1 MCYHHAKSNGLPAAM
16 AYHDASP
23 SLPQAMN
30 NTLSPVRVA
39 LIGYGYAGK
48 TFHAPLI
55 RSVPGLELAVVV
67 SRDAAKVHA
76 DLPDVTVVG
85 TPQEAIADP
94 GIQLVVIASPNDT
107 HAPLAR
113 AALQAGKHVVVD
125 KPFAIDLAQARELA
139 ALAVEHGRV
148 LSVFQNRRWDSD
160 FLGVRQAMADGLLG
174 DVKHFESH
182 IDRFRPQVRVRWRE
196 QQGPG
201 SGIWYDLGPHLIDQA
216 LLLFGTPDHVLASL
230 SVQRDGGEVADW
242 AHVVLEYGARRVI
255 LHASML
261 VAGGSP
267 RFSVHGTRASLVKPH
282 ADRQEAQLLAGVQPG
297 SASWGEDPDAL
308 LLYDGSGDVTRLP
321 TPRGDQGQYYA
332 ALRDAVTGRGDNPV
346 TPLQAVTVM
355 AVLEAA
361 IASAESGRVI
371 APALSKEERAAWDVV
386 R

>member
-1 MCYHHAKSNGLPAAM
+1 
-16 AYHDASP
+16 
-23 SLPQAMN
+23 MN
-30 NTLSPVRVA
+30 ESTTPLRVA

-55 RSVPGLELAVVV
+55 RSVPGLELAVVT

-76 DLPDVTVVG
+76 DLPDVEVVG
-85 TPQEAIADP
+85 TPLDVMANP
-94 GIQLVVIASPNDT
+94 GIDLVVIASPNDT

-113 AALQAGKHVVVD
+113 AALLAGKHVVVD
-125 KPFAIDLAQARELA
+125 KPFALDLTQARELA
-139 ALAVEHGRV
+139 ALAAEQGRV

-174 DVKHFESH
+174 ETRHFESH
-182 IDRFRPQVRVRWRE
+182 IDRFRPEVRTRWRE

-216 LLLFGTPDHVLASL
+216 LLLFGPPERVLASL
-230 SVQRDGGEVADW
+230 SIQRDGGEVADW

-267 RFSVHGTRASLVKPH
+267 RFTLHGTRASLVKQR
-282 ADRQEAQLLAGVQPG
+282 ADRQEAQLLAGMSPG
-297 SASWGEDPDAL
+297 SASWGEDPDEL
-308 LLYDGSGDVTRLP
+308 LLYDGSGQVTPLSAP
-321 TPRGDQGQYYA
+321 AGDQRRYYA
-332 ALRDAVTGRGDNPV
+332 ALRDAVAGQGPNPV

-361 IASAESGRVI
+361 IESAASGRAI
-371 APALSKEERAAWDVV
+371 ALALSKEERAAWAAGD
-386 R
+386 

>member
-1 MCYHHAKSNGLPAAM
+1 
-16 AYHDASP
+16 
-23 SLPQAMN
+23 MN
-30 NTLSPVRVA
+30 ETPSPVRVA

-67 SRDAAKVHA
+67 SRDAGKVAA
-76 DLPDVTVVG
+76 DMSGVDVVG
-85 TPQEAIADP
+85 TPHDVMTNPDID
-94 GIQLVVIASPNDT
+94 LVVIASPNDT
-107 HAPLAR
+107 HVPLAR

-139 ALAVEHGRV
+139 ALAAEQDRV

-160 FLGVRQAMADGLLG
+160 FLGVCQAMADGVLG
-174 DVKHFESH
+174 EVRHFESH
-182 IDRFRPQVRVRWRE
+182 IDRYRPEVRARWRE

-216 LLLFGTPDHVLASL
+216 LLLFGAPERVMASL
-230 SVQRDGGEVADW
+230 AVLRDGGEVADW

-267 RFSVHGTRASLVKPH
+267 RFTLHGTRASLVKTR
-282 ADRQEAQLLAGVQPG
+282 ADRQEAQMLAGVLPG
-297 SASWGEDPDAL
+297 SDAWGDDPDDM
-308 LLYDGSGDVTRLP
+308 LLYDAAGEATRLP
-321 TPRGDQGQYYA
+321 TPVGDQRRYYA
-332 ALRDAVTGRGDNPV
+332 ALRDAVTGYGGNPV

-361 IASAESGRVI
+361 IESAASGRAVDL
-371 APALSKEERAAWDVV
+371 ALSREERAAWDAGASAHSSTP
-386 R
+386 RRA